1 MNQIPADYRVP
12 DVLTEVDNSQA
23 NAGGASQLRALLC
36 GEKLSAGTAA
46 FDVPVLVTS
55 EADAI
60 GKFGRGSVLARM
72 CAAFKRNNPFG
83 QLWAAPLDDSDG
95 SAAAGSIVFGATAT
109 GAGVISLY
117 VGGQKV
123 AFAVPLGRTA
133 TQQGDDFVA
142 ACALNP
148 DLPVT
153 VVNDSGTVTP
163 TAKNKGPLGNFIDLR
178 VNYAPASGE
187 VLPAGVTVAITPMS
201 GGATPP
207 DLTTLISNLADS
219 LFDFVGSP
227 WCGVAGA
234 SDATSLNAWQDCMD
248 AVSGRWSPF
257 REVYGHVYGAKFDT
271 IANLVTLG
279 NGRNDPHMTV
289 LAGAGVKMPT
299 PPWEILGMAVGRI
312 SASIAVH
319 PAQPTQTLEL
329 IGALPPAEVDRFGK
343 PDRQTLLDNGIG
355 TLYVNASG
363 KVCIERDI
371 STYQLNPQGSPDT
384 SWLDSNTPHQL
395 AYYLRARKAALTA
408 RFARAI
414 LVDSPRGIQPG
425 IPIATPSLI
434 AAAER
439 AIYADMCTIAVM
451 ENAATF
457 ASLLS
462 VTRDPLDANRV
473 NSILPPDLAN
483 QLRVLAGSAQLRLQ
497 FPVA

>member
-36 GEKLSAGTAA
+36 GEKLSAGSAA
-46 FDVPVLVTS
+46 FNVPVLVTS
-55 EADAI
+55 AADAI
-60 GKFGRGSVLARM
+60 GKFGRGSILARM
-72 CAAFKRNNPFG
+72 CAAYKANNPFG
-83 QLWAAPLDDSDG
+83 QLWALPVDDGDG
-95 SAAAGSIVFGATAT
+95 TAAVGSITFGATTTA
-109 GAGVISLY
+109 AGVISLY

-123 AFAVPLGRTA
+123 AFAVPSGRTA
-133 TQQGDDFVA
+133 TQQGADFVA

-153 VVNDSGTVTP
+153 VINTAGAVAV
-163 TAKNKGPLGNFIDLR
+163 TAKNAGPLGNFIDLR
-178 VNYAPASGE
+178 ANYAADSGE
-187 VLPAGVTVAITPMS
+187 ALPAGATVTIVPMAS
-201 GGATPP
+201 GATPP
-207 DLTTLISNLADS
+207 DLSTAIANLADS
-219 LFDFVGSP
+219 LFDFIASP
-227 WCGVAGA
+227 WAGVAGA
-234 SDATSLNAWQDCMD
+234 TDATTLDAWEACMD

-257 REVYGHVYGAKFDT
+257 REVYGHVYSAKFDT
-271 IANLVTLG
+271 AAELVDLG
-279 NGRNDPHMTV
+279 VARNDPHMTIF
-289 LAGAGVKMPT
+289 AGAGVKMPT
-299 PPWEILGMAVGRI
+299 PPWEVLAMAVGRI
-312 SASIAVH
+312 SGSIAVH

-343 PDRQTLLDNGIG
+343 PDRQTSLQNGIG

-371 STYQLNPQGSPDT
+371 STYQKNPQGSPDT

-408 RFARAI
+408 KFARSI
-414 LVDSPRGIQPG
+414 LVDSPKGIQPG
-425 IPIATPSLI
+425 IPIATTVTI

-439 AIYADMCTIAVM
+439 SIYSDMCRIAVM

-457 ASLLS
+457 GALLS
-462 VTRDPLDANRV
+462 VTRDPEDANRV

-483 QLRVLAGSAQLRLQ
+483 QLRVLAGSAQFRIQ